1 MIPKNHNNPP
11 EILELARE
19 VTRNISEWFAEN
31 IGVSNADQAKQ
42 AKLQI
47 DRAKLCLKDLE
58 DERDGKV
65 RPLNEKV
72 LAINAD
78 YRAVKRPLDTLL
90 GAMLSDLNN
99 FVKAEE
105 QRRIDAAIE
114 AQRIADEAEQ
124 KAREAERIE
133 RELLSNAAQ
142 GEVGIDIAATT
153 LEADRA
159 FAEFEKAKRS
169 AIRAEEGQ
177 TVIIRGGLG
186 KGIGLREK
194 EVLTVDDPLAAITE
208 MGLTDNVQQAII
220 TAARAYRRLNKRL
233 PSGISATI
241 ERRVQ

>member
-1 MIPKNHNNPP
+1 VIPKNHNNPP